1 MINAGELTERIT
13 IEKSTN
19 TQNEVGENTLTWSTF
34 ATVWAKVQSLSG
46 REAERYA
53 EIVGFSGHKITMR
66 PLTGLTSAMRII
78 YRSRTLEI
86 GAINEFDRIRYL
98 DVICTEKSPAEISQ

>member
-1 MINAGELTERIT
+1 MIDAGELTERIT

-34 ATVWAKVQSLSG
+34 ATVWAKVESMSG

-53 EIVGFSGHKITMR
+53 EIVGFSGHKVTMR
-66 PLTGLTSAMRII
+66 PLTGFTSAMRII
-78 YRSRTLEI
+78 YRTRTLEI

-98 DVICTEKSPAEISQ
+98 DVICTEKLPAEIPQ